1 MRRMLDPDIQALV
14 EMGDTIGA
22 IGLQQQRHGG
32 SVLAARK
39 AVEDARWAL
48 TQKRGAALDAAGS
61 EIDDLIR
68 RGEKIEAIMR
78 HRQLHGVSLQE
89 AKDAVD
95 ARALALA
102 AAPAPAAPAPA
113 APAPSGTLVVD
124 PELAAALR
132 GNLKINAIKRY
143 RELYGVGL
151 KDAKDAVEAIMAGT
165 AAPPAPPAPP
175 APEAA
180 LTLQPELDRLIAA
193 DQKIAAIKHFRTVRP
208 EFGLKEAKEAVE
220 ARIAE
225 LAAVPAAPA
234 PVAPQPAGLQPELD
248 RLIAANQKILAIK
261 HYRSVYPG
269 IGLKEAKD
277 AVEAYMAKPRG

>member
-1 MRRMLDPDIQALV
+1 MLDPDIQALV

-48 TQKRGAALDAAGS
+48 TQKRGAALDASGS
-61 EIDDLIR
+61 EIDELIR

-78 HRQLHGVSLQE
+78 HREVHGVSLQE
-89 AKDAVD
+89 AKEAVD

-102 AAPAPAAPAPA
+102 PAPAPA
-113 APAPSGTLVVD
+113 SGTLVVD

-132 GNLKINAIKRY
+132 SDQKINAIKRY

-175 APEAA
+175 APEPT

-193 DQKIAAIKHFRTVRP
+193 GQKITAIKHFRTVRP

-225 LAAVPAAPA
+225 LAAAPAAPA
-234 PVAPQPAGLQPELD
+234 PVAPEPAGLQPELD
-248 RLIAANQKILAIK
+248 RLIAANQKIMAIK
-261 HYRSVYPG
+261 HYRTIYPG